1 MEGKKWITKDL
12 LSSKYMPM
20 AKLYCI
26 RMTQAIIYLML
37 LLGIY
42 MCVLKA
48 GNCEFAFL
56 KLYMGELATIVFLG
70 GMGIFFYALTDQ
82 VVVGYMIPLL
92 YYMLNIAISPN
103 KIKVFYLF
111 SMSMGKYEWKWTL
124 GIAGV
129 VLLVAGIAIR
139 SKRK

>member
-20 AKLYCI
+20 AKLYGI

-92 YYMLNIAISPN
+92 YYMLNITISPN

-111 SMSMGKYEWKWTL
+111 SMSMGKYEWK
-124 GIAGV
+124 
-129 VLLVAGIAIR
+129 
-139 SKRK
+139 